1 MKTRL
6 VPAEQPDSVAIA
18 LSVLKNNGVVAFPT
32 DTVYGVAASAFNAQ
46 AIELLFTAKGRDFN
60 KSIAVLIGDIAQ
72 LPQLTDSFTPSARKL
87 AERFWPGALTLVVPR
102 HPSLPNILSPTPTIG
117 VRMPDH
123 AFARAILN
131 AAGPLATTSAN
142 LSGGPNPK
150 TAQDVLQQLDGRI
163 DLVLDGGSCPGGVP
177 STVVDCTLVE
187 PQVLRQGAITAQQL
201 LNALKES

>member
-1 MKTRL
+1 MKTRII
-6 VPAEQPDSVAIA
+6 PAEQPDSISIA
-18 LSVLKNNGVVAFPT
+18 LSVLQNNGVIAFPT
-32 DTVYGVAASAFNAQ
+32 DTVYGLASSAFDAK

-60 KSIAVLIGDIAQ
+60 KSIAVLIGDISQ
-72 LPQLTDSFTPSARKL
+72 LPQLTESFTPSARKL

-123 AFARAILN
+123 VFARTILN

-163 DLVLDGGSCPGGVP
+163 DLVLDGGVCPGGVP
-177 STVVDCTLVE
+177 STVVDCTLME
-187 PQVLRQGAITAQQL
+187 TKVLRQGAITAQQL
-201 LNALKES
+201 LDALKEA

>member
-1 MKTRL
+1 MKTRIIL
-6 VPAEQPDSVAIA
+6 AEQPDSISVA
-18 LSVLKNNGVVAFPT
+18 LSILQKNGVIAFPT
-32 DTVYGVAASAFNAQ
+32 DTVYGLAASAFDAQ
-46 AIELLFTAKGRDFN
+46 AIELLFIAKGRDFN

-72 LPQLTDSFTPSARKL
+72 LPQLTESFTPSARKL

-102 HPSLPNILSPTPTIG
+102 HPNLPNILSPTPTIG

-142 LSGGPNPK
+142 ISGGPNPK

-163 DLVLDGGSCPGGVP
+163 DLILDGGVCPGGIP
-177 STVVDCTLVE
+177 STVVDCTRAE
-187 PQVLRQGAITAQQL
+187 PKVLRQGAITEQQL
-201 LNALKES
+201 RDALQAS

>member
-102 HPSLPNILSPTPTIG
+102 HPILPNILSPTPTIG

>member
-6 VPAEQPDSVAIA
+6 VPAEQPDSIAIA
-18 LSVLKNNGVVAFPT
+18 LSVLKNNGVIAFPT
-32 DTVYGVAASAFNAQ
+32 DTVYGVVASAFNAQ

-131 AAGPLATTSAN
+131 AAGPLAATSAN
-142 LSGGPNPK
+142 LSGGANPK